1 MTRKTDLN
9 AIIELAD
16 VRAARTMVATQASL
30 LPNEPT
36 LLDAEELSRRVAE
49 QLAAL
54 PTAEGLLLRRKMLVA
69 VHDLEGLVDALQE
82 QMNTLAHEL
91 RKVSSHSSAATA
103 YSRPVRR
110 PSDHR
115 S

>member
-1 MTRKTDLN
+1 MTRKPDLD

-16 VRAARTMVATQASL
+16 VRAARGLAATQAAL
-30 LPNEPT
+30 LPDETT

-49 QLAAL
+49 QLSTL
-54 PTAEGLLLRRKMLVA
+54 PRDQGLLLRRKMLVA
-69 VHDLEGLVDALQE
+69 VHDLESLVDALQE
-82 QMNTLAHEL
+82 QMNTLALEL

>member
-1 MTRKTDLN
+1 MPNKPALT

-16 VRAARTMVATQASL
+16 VRAARTIAATQASL

-36 LLDAEELSRRVAE
+36 LLDAEELSRRVAA
-49 QLAAL
+49 QLATL
-54 PTAEGLLLRRKMLVA
+54 PREEGLVLRRKMLVA
-69 VHDLEGLVDALQE
+69 VHDLEGLIDALQE
-82 QMNTLAHEL
+82 QMTTLAQEL
-91 RKVSSHSSAATA
+91 RKVSTHSTAATA

>member
-1 MTRKTDLN
+1 MTSKPDLDS
-9 AIIELAD
+9 IIDLAD
-16 VRAARTMVATQASL
+16 VRASRTLAATQAAL

-49 QLAAL
+49 QLATL
-54 PTAEGLLLRRKMLVA
+54 PPGEGLLLRRKMLVA

-82 QMNTLAHEL
+82 QMNTLSHEL
-91 RKVSSHSSAATA
+91 RKVSNHSNAATA

>member
-1 MTRKTDLN
+1 MPNKPALS

-16 VRAARTMVATQASL
+16 VRAARTMAATQASL
-30 LPNEPT
+30 LPSEPT
-36 LLDAEELSRRVAE
+36 LLDAEELSRRVAA
-49 QLAAL
+49 QLATL
-54 PTAEGLLLRRKMLVA
+54 PREEGLVLRRKMLVA
-69 VHDLEGLVDALQE
+69 VHDLEGLIDALQE
-82 QMNTLAHEL
+82 QMSTLAQEL
-91 RKVSSHSSAATA
+91 RKVSTHSNAATA

>member
-1 MTRKTDLN
+1 MPNKPALN

-16 VRAARTMVATQASL
+16 VRAARTMAATQASL

-36 LLDAEELSRRVAE
+36 LLDAEELSRRVAA
-49 QLAAL
+49 QLATL
-54 PTAEGLLLRRKMLVA
+54 PREEGLVLRRKMLVA
-69 VHDLEGLVDALQE
+69 VHDLEGLIDALQE
-82 QMNTLAHEL
+82 QMTTLAQEL
-91 RKVSSHSSAATA
+91 RKVSTHSTAATA

>member
-1 MTRKTDLN
+1 MPTKPDLT

-16 VRAARTMVATQASL
+16 VRAARTMAATQASL
-30 LPNEPT
+30 LPSEPT

-49 QLAAL
+49 QLACL
-54 PTAEGLLLRRKMLVA
+54 PHEEGLLLRRKMLVA
-69 VHDLEGLVDALQE
+69 VHDLEGLIDALQE
-82 QMNTLAHEL
+82 QMNTLAQEL
-91 RKVSSHSSAATA
+91 RKVSSHSNAATA